1 MSPSGGRNK
10 QNIWNYHRVSHF
22 HVWWAPPT
30 VITWVVMAMPGGSWR
45 IFDCPKDQRL
55 DPPMGS
61 GEWTCITQGCT
72 GPQNNAGFEGSGYLR
87 LRVLKKKHRP
97 TCGDLY
103 HHNTVDLVG
112 CVVLTVSVQPSAY
125 LDWSWQWSCNF
136 FIFTIIKSTVCSCQ
150 KFTKSCVFQMS
161 WCHVMHYWLDDRYYR
176 LIYRY

>member
-10 QNIWNYHRVSHF
+10 QNIWNHHRVSHF

-87 LRVLKKKHRP
+87 LRVLKK
-97 TCGDLY
+97 T
-103 HHNTVDLVG
+103 
-112 CVVLTVSVQPSAY
+112 QAY
-125 LDWSWQWSCNF
+125 LWWFVPSQYCRSCGVCRSHSVGAAICLFGLELAVKLQF
-136 FIFTIIKSTVCSCQ
+136 FHLHHHQVDSLFLSKIHKILCVSNVMMSCHALL
-150 KFTKSCVFQMS
+150 T
-161 WCHVMHYWLDDRYYR
+161 WW
-176 LIYRY
+176 